1 MEAFTYAASTLCA
14 QGPQERYSLIKTF
27 MDFESKHNPRVLHM
41 WEKMIFQP
49 NTFSLEDLL
58 AVCSEQTPVSSGA
71 PLIYIVNHSQQ
82 TNERTIRHCPR
93 RQRQGCGSALQAD
106 RNFPGWAKVLLHE
119 ELGFSN
125 LNLRHLLFLSGESL
139 LTDFL
144 CILSPPGLPP
154 TSPSQNEPDICKT

>member
-27 MDFESKHNPRVLHM
+27 MHFESKHNPRALHK

-71 PLIYIVNHSQQ
+71 LLIHIVNHSQE
-82 TNERTIRHCPR
+82 TNERIIRHCPQ
-93 RQRQGCGSALQAD
+93 RQRRGCGSALHTD
-106 RNFPGWAKVLLHE
+106 RNFPEWVKVAAARRTGVL
-119 ELGFSN
+119 
-125 LNLRHLLFLSGESL
+125 
-139 LTDFL
+139 
-144 CILSPPGLPP
+144 
-154 TSPSQNEPDICKT
+154 